1 MSVTGLAYLNRA
13 LTGGSDDLSSTIEG
27 LKNNLIVARVVDI
40 SLNSNSKLFSRGG
53 WGSIGTIK
61 YEILDQPSTNTEGPS
76 NTAKPLY
83 PQFKNFPL
91 VNELVLLFRLPST
104 ESPGAEGNYEYYY
117 LNPIGIWNHP
127 EQNGYPSYLVDTN
140 SPSQT
145 KSYDSIQAGATNKES
160 NEEFELDFNGQS
172 GGNFIENGNIKPIL
186 PFAGDNIIEG
196 RFGNTIRIGSTTT
209 VEGNIVNNWSSIGKQ
224 GSPIMILKNGQAE
237 ITGSNESWVPVVESI
252 NDDPTS
258 IYLTST
264 QRIPL
269 EIATLN
275 QSVGEAATTPLSNVI
290 SKTPKD
296 PRQFSGSQVMI
307 NSNRLIFN
315 SKEDN
320 IIFTAK
326 KSIVAESNADIGLR
340 SKDKNINLSTPQGY
354 VNLGGLQANQAVVLG
369 DIFMANFESLL
380 NNIEALVSSLKSES
394 LIPNTAAKA
403 IMILP
408 QIQKIKDSIPKFTSK
423 TVKSI

>member
-1 MSVTGLAYLNRA
+1 
-13 LTGGSDDLSSTIEG
+13 
-27 LKNNLIVARVVDI
+27 
-40 SLNSNSKLFSRGG
+40 
-53 WGSIGTIK
+53 
-61 YEILDQPSTNTEGPS
+61 
-76 NTAKPLY
+76 
-83 PQFKNFPL
+83 
-91 VNELVLLFRLPST
+91 
-104 ESPGAEGNYEYYY
+104 
-117 LNPIGIWNHP
+117 
-127 EQNGYPSYLVDTN
+127 
-140 SPSQT
+140 
-145 KSYDSIQAGATNKES
+145 
-160 NEEFELDFNGQS
+160 
-172 GGNFIENGNIKPIL
+172 
-186 PFAGDNIIEG
+186 
-196 RFGNTIRIGSTTT
+196 
-209 VEGNIVNNWSSIGKQ
+209 
-224 GSPIMILKNGQAE
+224 MILKNGQAE
-237 ITGSNESWVPVVESI
+237 ITGSNESWVPIVENI

-275 QSVGEAATTPLSNVI
+275 QSVGEASTTPLSNVI

-326 KSIVAESNADIGLR
+326 QSIVAESNADIGLR

-380 NNIEALVSSLKSES
+380 SNIEALLSSLKSES
-394 LIPNTAAKA
+394 SIPNTAAKS